1 MGMWGCRGGDSPS
14 AALSPSVCSERCVD
28 AYAALLERMWAKL
41 GRDGHGP
48 SAGECQPG
56 G

>member
-1 MGMWGCRGGDSPS
+1 MGGRGWNSPS

-28 AYAALLERMWAKL
+28 AYAALLEQMWAKL
-41 GRDGHGP
+41 GRDGHSP
-48 SAGECQPG
+48 DDGECQPG